1 MLANRFAQSRK
12 RAGFSQGQLAAAMGD
27 RYDQTM
33 ISHVETGRSGL
44 LGEGLAKA
52 AEVLGISV
60 DYLLG
65 RTNDPR
71 PVDILV
77 RAAESVLDDDPH
89 LVRIPRVAAVTGG
102 LMYRYDD
109 TVVDWLPFPRKWLDE
124 QKIDP
129 NNCRLMGV
137 SGKFMEPTLPEGSTI
152 LVDRGQHEFQSNCIY
167 VMELQ
172 WRFREELESALVAR
186 RVVWD
191 QREEDWCY
199 TNDAG
204 GWGTSTF
211 EVEPIVIGEVRW
223 VQKFL

>member
-1 MLANRFAQSRK
+1 MLATRLARSRK
-12 RAGFSQGQLAAAMGD
+12 RAGFSQGQLAVAMGD

-52 AEVLGISV
+52 ADVLGTSV

-65 RTNDPR
+65 RTNDHR

-77 RAAESVLDDDPH
+77 SAAESVLDDDPH
-89 LVRIPRVAAVTGG
+89 LVRIPKVASVTGG
-102 LMYRYDD
+102 LMYRFDD
-109 TVVDWLPFPRKWLDE
+109 TVVEQLPFPRKWLDE

-129 NNCRLMGV
+129 KKCRLMEER
-137 SGKFMEPTLPEGSTI
+137 SYIMEPTLPEGCTF
-152 LVDRGQHEFQSNCIY
+152 LVDLSQLEFQSNCVY

-172 WRFREELESALVAR
+172 WEFRGELESALIAR
-186 RVVWD
+186 RVIWD
-191 QREEDWCY
+191 QTKKDWCY

-204 GWGTSTF
+204 GWGTSPFKIAPT
-211 EVEPIVIGEVRW
+211 VIGRVRW
-223 VQKFL
+223 VQRFL